1 MKHSPIT
8 DFVLFPCKA
17 FVGPENKENTNDKIV
32 SVDAIHILY
41 EPYDV
46 VVMLV
51 DLAMCGGLGEGCERK
66 VQDS

>member
-1 MKHSPIT
+1 
-8 DFVLFPCKA
+8 
-17 FVGPENKENTNDKIV
+17 VGPENKENTNDKIV
-32 SVDAIHILY
+32 SVDVIHILY

-51 DLAMCGGLGEGCERK
+51 DLAMCGGLGKGCERK

>member
-1 MKHSPIT
+1 M
-8 DFVLFPCKA
+8 
-17 FVGPENKENTNDKIV
+17 GPENKENTNDKIV